1 MRRIAEGGRATRFR
15 TRWLILAALAAVG
28 PGCTGSLSTL
38 GQTVL
43 KGPVTVEQHNS
54 LSSSF
59 EERAEDARSL
69 ASYHVALAAR
79 YRSSGAD
86 LGEGA
91 DDMAAHCEA
100 LANDYE
106 AIAAR
111 YDALAA
117 GHSAHADAPNRIQ
130 HFQDG
135 DDRSVRDG
143 P

>member
-1 MRRIAEGGRATRFR
+1 MKRIASGRRVTRFA
-15 TRWLILAALAAVG
+15 ILAAVAVIV

-43 KGPVTVEQHNS
+43 QVPVTVEQHNS
-54 LSSSF
+54 LSRSY

-79 YRSSGAD
+79 YRSSGAG

-91 DDMAAHCEA
+91 DEMAAHCEA
-100 LANDYE
+100 LASEYE
-106 AIAAR
+106 VIAAR

-117 GHSAHADAPNRIQ
+117 GHSGHSDAPNRIQ